1 MWVSEVKTKSE
12 IKLGR
17 FNHRKIF
24 ETLDEGLEW
33 ARDLAFSIAANEGRW
48 TDEDLVMNHI
58 EVKKSPC
65 IYEWVELKK

>member
-1 MWVSEVKTKSE
+1 MWVSEVKTTRE

-17 FNHRKIF
+17 FCHRETF
-24 ETLDEGLEW
+24 ETLDEGVEW

>member
-33 ARDLAFSIAANEGRW
+33 ARDLAVSIAANEGRW
-48 TDEDLVMNHI
+48 TDEDLVMNHREI
-58 EVKKSPC
+58 GK
-65 IYEWVELKK
+65 

>member
-24 ETLDEGLEW
+24 ETLEEGLEW

-48 TDEDLVMNHI
+48 TDEDLVMNHREI
-58 EVKKSPC
+58 GK
-65 IYEWVELKK
+65 

>member
-24 ETLDEGLEW
+24 ETLEEGLEW

-48 TDEDLVMNHI
+48 TDEDLVMNHF
-58 EVKKSPC
+58 ECKKSP
-65 IYEWVELKK
+65 WVSHCVKLGK